1 MPGGTKRT
9 TTAKGGNKIPYKVVP
24 KGDCNASLSEGK
36 MFAEGIEGVTAM
48 FDRNPESCP
57 KLYECPKIKMA
68 PMIRAL
74 LRCTAD
80 EAMRSICAN
89 CDERQEGQASQA
101 VTKGEKTLLEKK
113 S

>member
-1 MPGGTKRT
+1 
-9 TTAKGGNKIPYKVVP
+9 
-24 KGDCNASLSEGK
+24 

-48 FDRNPESCP
+48 FARNPESCP
-57 KLYECPKIKMA
+57 KLYECSRIKMA

-74 LRCTAD
+74 LRCTAE
-80 EAMRSICAN
+80 EAMKSICAS

-101 VTKGEKTLLEKK
+101 VRKGEKTLLEKK